1 MGLEGPILLLS
12 DCCVIA
18 RTRRLALGIRAPS
31 PHEAVDRNHNQMAD
45 PDRVQSVVD
54 AAERAA
60 AAKDFAAAERL
71 LREAVR
77 LQEADLGPHHPD
89 LANTLNNLGV
99 VCEMAEQPWEAETCY
114 RRAYAIAAAAL
125 PPDHPFVI
133 TSRENL
139 TEFCKARGKPIDLPL
154 PGRAVPSAE
163 PIEQKPPESRPDL
176 SGPAQPPLVVENPAV
191 VTPPRVE
198 TPRRFLPGMSSRL
211 VIAIV
216 VVIVLML
223 IIIALRRSADPGG
236 SPTNAVPSPQ
246 EGLASPEPSASPATP
261 SPAASAADP
270 KASSSQAGAPSR
282 PGGDQPQRGASTNPG
297 AATPPLVASARLCRR
312 FTPRGA
318 PDWDCDSARGSVD
331 RGTLVFYTRIRSARP
346 TTVQHRWYHGND
358 LHQSVSLDVRANQV
372 DGYRTYSR
380 YTVPT
385 SGAWRV
391 ELRTLDGALLHEE
404 RFDVR

>member
-1 MGLEGPILLLS
+1 
-12 DCCVIA
+12 
-18 RTRRLALGIRAPS
+18 
-31 PHEAVDRNHNQMAD
+31 MAE
-45 PDRVQSVVD
+45 PDRVQTVVD

-60 AAKDFAAAERL
+60 AEKDFAAAERL

-99 VCEMAEQPWEAETCY
+99 VCEMAEQPSEAETCY

-154 PGRAVPSAE
+154 PSRAVPSAA
-163 PIEQKPPESRPDL
+163 PVEQEPPESRPDL
-176 SGPAQPPLVVENPAV
+176 SGPAQPPLVGEKPAV
-191 VTPPRVE
+191 VASPRAETPP
-198 TPRRFLPGMSSRL
+198 RFLPGMSSRL
-211 VIAIV
+211 AVAIV
-216 VVIVLML
+216 GVVLLLLVVIVLM
-223 IIIALRRSADPGG
+223 RSGDPGG
-236 SPTNAVPSPQ
+236 SPTNDVASPQ
-246 EGLASPEPSASPATP
+246 AGLPSPEPRASPATP
-261 SPAASAADP
+261 SPAPPDADP
-270 KASSSQAGAPSR
+270 KASSSQAVPLSR
-282 PGGDQPQRGASTNPG
+282 PGGDKPQRGASASTS
-297 AATPPLVASARLCRR
+297 AAPLRSMVASALLCRR

-318 PDWDCDSARGSVD
+318 PDWDCEQARGPVD
-331 RGTLVFYTRIRSARP
+331 RSTLVFYTRIKSVRP
-346 TTVQHRWYHGND
+346 TTVQHRWYRGNE

-380 YTVPT
+380 YTVKTP
-385 SGAWRV
+385 GAWRV
-391 ELRTLDGALLHEE
+391 ELRTMDGALLHEE

>member
-1 MGLEGPILLLS
+1 
-12 DCCVIA
+12 
-18 RTRRLALGIRAPS
+18 
-31 PHEAVDRNHNQMAD
+31 MAD
-45 PDRVQSVVD
+45 PDRVQTVVD
-54 AAERAA
+54 EAERAA

-71 LREAVR
+71 LREAVG
-77 LQEADLGPHHPD
+77 LQEADLGPYHPD

-99 VCEMAEQPWEAETCY
+99 VCEMAGQPSEAETCY

-154 PGRAVPSAE
+154 PSRAVPPAE
-163 PIEQKPPESRPDL
+163 PVEQKPPENRPDL
-176 SGPAQPPLVVENPAV
+176 SGPVQPPLVVENPAV
-191 VTPPRVE
+191 VTSPRAE
-198 TPRRFLPGMSSRL
+198 TPPRFLPGMSSRL
-211 VIAIV
+211 AIAIV

-223 IIIALRRSADPGG
+223 VIIALARFADRGD
-236 SPTNAVPSPQ
+236 SPANAVASPQ
-246 EGLASPEPSASPATP
+246 DRLASPEPSPSQATP
-261 SPAASAADP
+261 APVDSAADP
-270 KASSSQAGAPSR
+270 KASSSQAVPPSR
-282 PGGDQPQRGASTNPG
+282 RGGDKPQRGTSSNASP
-297 AATPPLVASARLCRR
+297 ASPPPLVATALLCQR
-312 FTPRGA
+312 FSPRGA

-380 YTVPT
+380 YTVKT

-391 ELRTLDGALLHEE
+391 ELRTMDGALLHEE

>member
-1 MGLEGPILLLS
+1 
-12 DCCVIA
+12 
-18 RTRRLALGIRAPS
+18 
-31 PHEAVDRNHNQMAD
+31 MAE
-45 PDRVQSVVD
+45 PDRVQTVVD

-60 AAKDFAAAERL
+60 AEKDFAAAERL
-71 LREAVR
+71 LREAVE

-99 VCEMAEQPWEAETCY
+99 VCEMADQPSEAETCY

-125 PPDHPFVI
+125 PPDHSFVI

-163 PIEQKPPESRPDL
+163 PVEQEPPESRPDL
-176 SGPAQPPLVVENPAV
+176 SGPAQPPLVVEKPAV

-198 TPRRFLPGMSSRL
+198 TPPRFLPGMSSRL

-270 KASSSQAGAPSR
+270 KASSSQAVPPSR
-282 PGGDQPQRGASTNPG
+282 PGGDKPQRGASTNPG
-297 AATPPLVASARLCRR
+297 TATQRSLVASALLCRR
-312 FTPRGA
+312 FRPRGD
-318 PDWDCDSARGSVD
+318 DWDCDSARGSVD
-331 RGTLVFYTRIRSARP
+331 RGTLVFYTRIRSVRP
-346 TTVQHRWYHGND
+346 TTVQHRWYRGNE

-380 YTVPT
+380 YTVTAP
-385 SGAWRV
+385 GAWRV
-391 ELRTLDGALLHEE
+391 ELRTMDGALLHEE